1 MMGGAIATLMKPDRD
16 HPLYLP
22 FATALRD
29 KLRGGYNVS
38 KLQADLL
45 AGITVGI
52 VAVPLAM
59 ALAIGSGVP
68 PQYGLYTAIV
78 AGLLIALAGG
88 SRFSVSGPTAAFIV
102 ILHPIA
108 EQYGLGGLVT
118 AGFMAGIML
127 IGMGVAR
134 MGKLIQFIPYPV
146 TTGFTTGIAVVIASL
161 QFKDFFGL
169 QLAAQPEHFL
179 ERLWL
184 VVQALPGAHLP
195 DLQIGG
201 LTLVLLIYWPR
212 LKTGFP
218 APLMG
223 IVAATVLAWLLG
235 RFVEGFEVATIASR
249 FSYAGSDGQPM
260 PGIPPFLPHFVP
272 PWRLP
277 GPDGQPLG
285 LSLGLIED
293 LLGPAMAI
301 AMLGAIES
309 LLCAVVADGMTGTKH
324 DPDAELIGQGIGNV
338 VGPLFGGIPATGALA
353 RTAANIRAGARGPL
367 AAVFH
372 ALFILLVLLALAP
385 LLGYLPMAALAA
397 LLLLVAWN
405 MSELKHFRHILKIAP
420 GSDILVLLVCF
431 GLTVI
436 FDMVIAIGVGVV
448 LAALLFMNRMAEL
461 TGGKHVEADH
471 PHLESPLPEGVR
483 LYEISGSLFFGAAE
497 KAMSALHDIGARP
510 RAVIIDIEGVTVMD
524 VSGLVELDAAIDRLQ
539 SDGIL
544 VAVAGVHGQP
554 ALLMRRAGLRNIP
567 GKLLLSASLAQA
579 LARVRYYLGESSTG
593 RRLVADRLT

>member
-1 MMGGAIATLMKPDRD
+1 MKPDRQ
-16 HPLYLP
+16 HPFYLP
-22 FATALRD
+22 LGTALRD
-29 KLRGGYNVS
+29 KLRGGYTVS

-59 ALAIGSGVP
+59 ALAIGSGVA

-78 AGLLIALAGG
+78 AGLLIALTGG

-108 EQYGLGGLVT
+108 EKYGLGGLVT
-118 AGFMAGIML
+118 ASFMAGVML

-169 QLAAQPEHFL
+169 QLTEQPAHFL

-184 VVQALPGAHLP
+184 MGNALPGLHWP
-195 DLQIGG
+195 DFLIGA
-201 LTLVLLIYWPR
+201 LTLALLLAWPR

-218 APLMG
+218 APLVG
-223 IVAATVLAWLLG
+223 IVVATVIAWWLS
-235 RFVEGFEVATIASR
+235 RSVEGFQVATIASR
-249 FSYAGSDGQPM
+249 FSYVQGGETL
-260 PGIPPFLPHFVP
+260 PGIPPFLPRFVL
-272 PWRLP
+272 PWQLP
-277 GPDGQPLG
+277 GPTGAPLG
-285 LSLGLIED
+285 LSLGLVKD
-293 LLGPAMAI
+293 LIGPAMAI
-301 AMLGAIES
+301 ALLGAIES

-324 DPDAELIGQGIGNV
+324 DPNAELIGQGIGNV
-338 VGPLFGGIPATGALA
+338 VGPFFGGIAATGALA

-385 LLGYLPMAALAA
+385 LLGYMPMAALAA

-405 MSELKHFRHILKIAP
+405 MSELKHFRHIFKVAP

-436 FDMVIAIGVGVV
+436 FDMVIAISVGVV

-461 TGGKHVEADH
+461 TGTRPVEADH
-471 PHLESPLPEGVR
+471 PHLETPLPEGVR
-483 LYEISGSLFFGAAE
+483 LYEVSGSLFFRGRRKGDEGA
-497 KAMSALHDIGARP
+497 LRNIGARP

-524 VSGLVELDAAIDRLQ
+524 VSGL
-539 SDGIL
+539 SG
-544 VAVAGVHGQP
+544 
-554 ALLMRRAGLRNIP
+554 
-567 GKLLLSASLAQA
+567 
-579 LARVRYYLGESSTG
+579 ARFRY
-593 RRLVADRLT
+593 

>member
-1 MMGGAIATLMKPDRD
+1 MKPDRE

-29 KLRGGYNVS
+29 KLRGGYDLT

-78 AGLLIALAGG
+78 AGLLIALTGG

-108 EQYGLGGLVT
+108 EKYGLGGLVT

-127 IGMGVAR
+127 IGMGVGR

-169 QLAAQPEHFL
+169 QLAVQPEHFL
-179 ERLWL
+179 ERIWL
-184 VVQALPGAHLP
+184 SGQALPGLHLP
-195 DLQIGG
+195 DFLIGG
-201 LTLVLLIYWPR
+201 ITLALLLLWPR

-218 APLMG
+218 APLVG
-223 IVAATVLAWLLG
+223 IVIATALAWLLS
-235 RFVEGFEVATIASR
+235 RTVDGFQVATIASR
-249 FSYAGSDGQPM
+249 FSYVQGGETL
-260 PGIPPFLPHFVP
+260 PGIPPFLPQFML
-272 PWRLP
+272 PWQLP
-277 GPDGQPLG
+277 GPDGQPIG
-285 LSLGLIED
+285 MSLGLLEE

-301 AMLGAIES
+301 AVLGAIES

-338 VGPLFGGIPATGALA
+338 IGPFFGGIAATGALA

-405 MSELKHFRHILKIAP
+405 MSELKHFRHIFQVAP

-431 GLTVI
+431 GLTVV
-436 FDMVIAIGVGVV
+436 FDMVIAISVGVV

-461 TGGKHVEADH
+461 TGGKHIEADH

-483 LYEISGSLFFGAAE
+483 LYEVSGSLFFGAAE
-497 KAMSALHDIGARP
+497 KAMSALHDIGAQP
-510 RAVIIDIEGVTVMD
+510 RAVIINIEDVTVMD
-524 VSGLVELDAAIDRLQ
+524 VSGLVALDSAIEQLR
-539 SDGIL
+539 SDDIL
-544 VAVAGVHGQP
+544 VAIAGVHGQP
-554 ALLMRRAGLRNIP
+554 ALLMRRAGLHNIP
-567 GKLLLSASLAQA
+567 GKLLLSASLPQA
-579 LARVRYYLGESSTG
+579 LMRVRRYLGEAADG
-593 RRLVADRLT
+593 RPLLTDTIT

>member
-1 MMGGAIATLMKPDRD
+1 MKPDRE

-29 KLRGGYNVS
+29 KLRGGYNLS

-52 VAVPLAM
+52 VAVPLTM

-78 AGLLIALAGG
+78 AGLLIALTGG

-108 EQYGLGGLVT
+108 EKYGLGGLVT
-118 AGFMAGIML
+118 AGFMAGLML
-127 IGMGVAR
+127 ITMGVAR

-146 TTGFTTGIAVVIASL
+146 TTGFATGSAVVIVSL

-169 QLAAQPEHFL
+169 QLAVQPDHFFD
-179 ERLWL
+179 RLWW
-184 VVQALPGAHLP
+184 VSQALPGFHPP
-195 DLQIGG
+195 DLLIGAAT
-201 LTLVLLIYWPR
+201 LTVLLLWPR
-212 LKTGFP
+212 LKTGLP
-218 APLMG
+218 APLIG
-223 IVAATVLAWLLG
+223 IIVGTVLAWLLS
-235 RFVEGFEVATIASR
+235 RVVAGFDVATIASR
-249 FSYAGSDGQPM
+249 FSYVQEGQALA
-260 PGIPPFLPHFVP
+260 GIPPVLPHLTL
-272 PWRLP
+272 PWQLP
-277 GPDGQPLG
+277 GPKGQPLG
-285 LSLGLIED
+285 LSLGLIQE

-301 AMLGAIES
+301 ALLGAIKA

-324 DPDAELIGQGIGNV
+324 DPDAELIGQGIGNAV
-338 VGPLFGGIPATGALA
+338 APFFGGIAATGALA
-353 RTAANIRAGARGPL
+353 RTVSNIRAGARSPL
-367 AAVFH
+367 AAVFQ
-372 ALFILLVLLALAP
+372 ALFILLVLLAMTP

-397 LLLLVAWN
+397 LLLQGAWN

-436 FDMVIAIGVGVV
+436 FNMVVAVSVGVV
-448 LAALLFMNRMAEL
+448 LAALLFINRIAEL
-461 TGGKHVEADH
+461 TGGRHVTDDPSH
-471 PHLESPLPEGVR
+471 LDLESPLPDGVR
-483 LYEISGSLFFGAAE
+483 LYEVSGSLFFGAAE

-510 RAVIIDIEGVTVMD
+510 RAVIINIEGVTIMD
-524 VSGLVELDAAIDRLQ
+524 VSGLVALDSAIERLRV
-539 SDGIL
+539 DNIL

-554 ALLMRRAGLRNIP
+554 ALLMRRAGLRNVP
-567 GKLLLSASLAQA
+567 GQLLLSTSLPQA
-579 LARVRYYLGESSTG
+579 LARVRHYLGETVS
-593 RRLVADRLT
+593 A

>member
-1 MMGGAIATLMKPDRD
+1 MKPDRQ
-16 HPLYLP
+16 HALYLP
-22 FATALRD
+22 FGTALRD
-29 KLRGGYNVS
+29 KLRGGYNWS

-45 AGITVGI
+45 AGVTVGI

-78 AGLLIALAGG
+78 AGLLIALTGG

-108 EQYGLGGLVT
+108 EKYGLGGLVT
-118 AGFMAGIML
+118 ASGMAGIML
-127 IGMGVAR
+127 IGMGVGR

-161 QFKDFFGL
+161 QFRDFFGL
-169 QLAAQPEHFL
+169 HLAAQPEHFL
-179 ERLWL
+179 ERIWL
-184 VVQALPGAHLP
+184 TGQALPGLHLP
-195 DLQIGG
+195 DFLIGVVT
-201 LTLVLLIYWPR
+201 LTLLLLWPR
-212 LKTGFP
+212 LKTGLP
-218 APLMG
+218 APLVGMV
-223 IVAATVLAWLLG
+223 VATAIAWLLS
-235 RFVEGFEVATIASR
+235 RTVNGFEVATIASR
-249 FSYAGSDGQPM
+249 FSYVQEGQTL
-260 PGIPPFLPHFVP
+260 PGIPPFLPQFVL
-272 PWRLP
+272 PWQLP

-285 LSLGLIED
+285 LSLPLLKE

-301 AMLGAIES
+301 ALLGAIES

-324 DPDAELIGQGIGNV
+324 DPDAELIGQGIGNTIA
-338 VGPLFGGIPATGALA
+338 PFFGGIAATGALA
-353 RTAANIRAGARGPL
+353 RTAANIRAGARGPF

-405 MSELKHFRHILKIAP
+405 MSELKHFRHIFQVAP

-436 FDMVIAIGVGVV
+436 FDMVIAISVGVV
-448 LAALLFMNRMAEL
+448 LAALLFMNRMAAL
-461 TGGKHVEADH
+461 TGSKLVETDH
-471 PHLESPLPEGVR
+471 PHLESPLPDGVQ
-483 LYEISGSLFFGAAE
+483 LYEVAGSLFFGAAE
-497 KAMSALHDIGARP
+497 KAMSALHDIAGRP
-510 RAVIIDIEGVTVMD
+510 RAVIIDISGVTVMD
-524 VSGLVELDAAIDRLQ
+524 VSGLVALDSAIERLRG
-539 SDGIL
+539 DGIL

-554 ALLMRRAGLRNIP
+554 ALLMRRAGLHNIP
-567 GKLLLSASLAQA
+567 GKLLLSASLPQA
-579 LARVRYYLGESSTG
+579 LTRVRRYLGKIMQ
-593 RRLVADRLT
+593 

>member
-1 MMGGAIATLMKPDRD
+1 MKPDRE

-29 KLRGGYNVS
+29 KLRGGYNLS

-45 AGITVGI
+45 AGVTVGI

-78 AGLLIALAGG
+78 AGLLIALTGG

-108 EQYGLGGLVT
+108 EKYGLGGLVT
-118 AGFMAGIML
+118 AGFMAGFML

-169 QLAAQPEHFL
+169 QLAVQPEHFL
-179 ERLWL
+179 ERVWL
-184 VVQALPGAHLP
+184 VGQALPSFHAA
-195 DLQIGG
+195 DLLIGT
-201 LTLVLLIYWPR
+201 LTLTLLILWPR
-212 LKTGFP
+212 LKTGLP
-218 APLMG
+218 APLIG
-223 IVAATVLAWLLG
+223 IMAASVLAWALT
-235 RFVEGFEVATIASR
+235 RVVDGFEVATIASR
-249 FSYAGSDGQPM
+249 FSYLKDGQTL
-260 PGIPPFLPHFVP
+260 PGIPPFLPRFVL
-272 PWRLP
+272 PWQLP

-285 LSLGLIED
+285 LSLGLIKD

-301 AMLGAIES
+301 ALLGAIES

-338 VGPLFGGIPATGALA
+338 AAPFFGGVAATGALA
-353 RTAANIRAGARGPL
+353 RTAANIRVGARSPL

-431 GLTVI
+431 GLTVL
-436 FDMVIAIGVGVV
+436 FDMVIAISVGVV
-448 LAALLFMNRMAEL
+448 LAALLFMSRMAEL
-461 TGGKHVEADH
+461 SGGQHVETVH

-483 LYEISGSLFFGAAE
+483 LYEVSGSLFFGAAE
-497 KAMSALHDIGARP
+497 KAMSALRDIGARP
-510 RAVIIDIEGVTVMD
+510 RAIIINIEAVTVMD
-524 VSGLVELDAAIDRLQ
+524 VSGLVALDSAIERLQ

-554 ALLMRRAGLRNIP
+554 ALLMRRAGLRNMP
-567 GKLLLSASLAQA
+567 GKLLLSSSLPQV
-579 LARVRYYLGESSTG
+579 LMRVRHYLGESSTG
-593 RRLVADRLT
+593 QPLLTEKFT

>member
-1 MMGGAIATLMKPDRD
+1 MKPDQE

-22 FATALRD
+22 FGTALRD
-29 KLRGGYNVS
+29 KLRGGYNLS

-59 ALAIGSGVP
+59 AMAIGSGVP

-78 AGLLIALAGG
+78 AGLLIPLTGG

-108 EQYGLGGLVT
+108 ERYGLGGLVT
-118 AGFMAGIML
+118 AGFMAGMML
-127 IGMGVAR
+127 ISMGLGR

-146 TTGFTTGIAVVIASL
+146 TTGFATGIAVVIVSL

-169 QLAAQPEHFL
+169 QLAAQPEQFI

-184 VVQALPGAHLP
+184 VGQTLPSFHAP
-195 DLQIGG
+195 DL
-201 LTLVLLIYWPR
+201 LTGAATLALLLLWPR
-212 LKTGFP
+212 LKTGLP
-218 APLMG
+218 GPLIG
-223 IVAATVLAWLLG
+223 IVAATALTWLFG
-235 RFVEGFEVATIASR
+235 RFVESFEVATIASR
-249 FSYAGSDGQPM
+249 FSYVKDGQIL
-260 PGIPPFLPHFVP
+260 PGIPSFLPHFLL
-272 PWRLP
+272 PWHLP
-277 GPDGQPLG
+277 GPDGQPLQ
-285 LSLGLIED
+285 LSLGLVKD

-301 AMLGAIES
+301 ALLGAIKS
-309 LLCAVVADGMTGTKH
+309 QLCAVVADGMTGTKH

-338 VGPLFGGIPATGALA
+338 VAPFFGGIAATGALA
-353 RTAANIRAGARGPL
+353 RTVSNIRAGARSPL

-397 LLLLVAWN
+397 LLLQGAWN
-405 MSELKHFRHILKIAP
+405 MSEVKHFLRIVRVAP

-436 FDMVIAIGVGVV
+436 FNMVIAITVGVV

-483 LYEISGSLFFGAAE
+483 LYEVSGSLFFGAAE

-510 RAVIIDIEGVTVMD
+510 RAVIIDIERVTVMD
-524 VSGLVELDAAIDRLQ
+524 VSGLIALDSAIERLRG
-539 SDGIL
+539 DDIL
-544 VAVAGVHGQP
+544 VAVAGVRGQP
-554 ALLMRRAGLRNIP
+554 ALLMRRAGLHNVP
-567 GKLLLSASLAQA
+567 GKLLLSASLPQA
-579 LARVRYYLGESSTG
+579 LARVRHYLGESATG
-593 RRLVADRLT
+593 QPMLTEKII

>member
-1 MMGGAIATLMKPDRD
+1 MKPDQE

-29 KLRGGYNVS
+29 KLRGGYDLT

-78 AGLLIALAGG
+78 AGLLIALTGG

-108 EQYGLGGLVT
+108 EKYGLGGLVT

-127 IGMGVAR
+127 IGMGVGR

-169 QLAAQPEHFL
+169 QLAVQPEHFL
-179 ERLWL
+179 ERIWL
-184 VVQALPGAHLP
+184 SGQALPGLHLP
-195 DLQIGG
+195 DFLIGG
-201 LTLVLLIYWPR
+201 ITLALLLLWPR

-218 APLMG
+218 APLVG
-223 IVAATVLAWLLG
+223 IVIATALAWLLS
-235 RFVEGFEVATIASR
+235 RTVDGFQVATIASR
-249 FSYAGSDGQPM
+249 FSYVQGGETL
-260 PGIPPFLPHFVP
+260 PGIPPFLPQFML
-272 PWRLP
+272 PWQLP
-277 GPDGQPLG
+277 GPDGQPIG
-285 LSLGLIED
+285 MSLGLLEE

-301 AMLGAIES
+301 AVLGAIES

-338 VGPLFGGIPATGALA
+338 IGPFFGGIAATGALA

-385 LLGYLPMAALAA
+385 LLGYMPMAALAA

-405 MSELKHFRHILKIAP
+405 MSELKHFRHIFQVAP

-431 GLTVI
+431 GLTVV
-436 FDMVIAIGVGVV
+436 FDMVIAISVGVV

-461 TGGKHVEADH
+461 TGGKHIEADH

-483 LYEISGSLFFGAAE
+483 LYEVSGSLFFGAAE
-497 KAMSALHDIGARP
+497 KAMSALHDIGAQP
-510 RAVIIDIEGVTVMD
+510 RAVIINIEDVTVMD
-524 VSGLVELDAAIDRLQ
+524 VSGLVALDSAIERLR
-539 SDGIL
+539 SDNIL
-544 VAVAGVHGQP
+544 VAIAGVHGQP
-554 ALLMRRAGLRNIP
+554 ALLMRRAGLHNIP
-567 GKLLLSASLAQA
+567 GKLLLSASLPQA
-579 LARVRYYLGESSTG
+579 LMRVRRYLGEAADG
-593 RRLVADRLT
+593 RPLLTDTIT

>member
-1 MMGGAIATLMKPDRD
+1 MKPDQE

-22 FATALRD
+22 FGTALRD
-29 KLRGGYNVS
+29 KLRGGYNLS

-59 ALAIGSGVP
+59 AMAIGSGVP

-78 AGLLIALAGG
+78 AGLLIPLTGG

-108 EQYGLGGLVT
+108 ERYGLGGLVT
-118 AGFMAGIML
+118 AGFMAGMML
-127 IGMGVAR
+127 ISMGLGR

-146 TTGFTTGIAVVIASL
+146 TTGFATGIAVVIVSL

-169 QLAAQPEHFL
+169 QLAAQPEQFL

-184 VVQALPGAHLP
+184 VARTLPAFHTP
-195 DLQIGG
+195 DLLTGAAT
-201 LTLVLLIYWPR
+201 LTLLLLWPR
-212 LKTGFP
+212 LKTGLP
-218 APLMG
+218 APLIG
-223 IVAATVLAWLLG
+223 IVAATALTWLLG
-235 RFVEGFEVATIASR
+235 RFVESFEVATIASR
-249 FSYAGSDGQPM
+249 FSYVKDGQIL
-260 PGIPPFLPHFVP
+260 PGIPSFPPHFLL
-272 PWRLP
+272 PWQLP
-277 GPDGQPLG
+277 GPDGQPLQ
-285 LSLGLIED
+285 LSLGLVKD

-301 AMLGAIES
+301 ALLGAIKS
-309 LLCAVVADGMTGTKH
+309 QLCAVVADGMTGTKH

-338 VGPLFGGIPATGALA
+338 VAPFFGGIAATGALA
-353 RTAANIRAGARGPL
+353 RTVSNIRAGARSPL

-397 LLLLVAWN
+397 LLLQGAWN
-405 MSELKHFRHILKIAP
+405 MSEIKHFRHIVRVAP

-436 FDMVIAIGVGVV
+436 FNMVIAISIGVV

-483 LYEISGSLFFGAAE
+483 LYEVSGSLFFGAAE

-524 VSGLVELDAAIDRLQ
+524 VSGLIALDSAIERLRG
-539 SDGIL
+539 DGIL
-544 VAVAGVHGQP
+544 VAVAGVRGQP
-554 ALLMRRAGLRNIP
+554 ALLMRRAGLHNVP
-567 GKLLLSASLAQA
+567 GKLLLSASLPQA
-579 LARVRYYLGESSTG
+579 LARVRHYLGESATG
-593 RRLVADRLT
+593 QPMLTEKII

>member
-1 MMGGAIATLMKPDRD
+1 MKPDRR

-29 KLRGGYNVS
+29 KLRGGYNLS

-52 VAVPLAM
+52 VAVPLSM

-78 AGLLIALAGG
+78 AGLLIALTGG

-108 EQYGLGGLVT
+108 EKYGTGGLVT
-118 AGFMAGIML
+118 AGCMAGLML
-127 IGMGVAR
+127 ISMGVAR

-169 QLAAQPEHFL
+169 PLTVQPESFL
-179 ERLWL
+179 ERLWMA
-184 VVQALPGAHLP
+184 VQTLPGLHLP
-195 DLQIGG
+195 DLIIGV
-201 LTLVLLIYWPR
+201 LTLTLLLLWPR

-218 APLMG
+218 APLVGM
-223 IVAATVLAWLLG
+223 IVATLLAWALG
-235 RFVEGFEVATIASR
+235 RWVDGFQVATIASR
-249 FSYAGSDGQPM
+249 FSYAWQGEM
-260 PGIPPFLPHFVP
+260 LPGIPPFPPQFVLP
-272 PWRLP
+272 WQLP

-285 LSLGLIED
+285 LSLGLVKD

-301 AMLGAIES
+301 AVLGAIES

-338 VGPLFGGIPATGALA
+338 VAPFFGGIAATGALA

-372 ALFILLVLLALAP
+372 ALFILLVLLVLAP

-431 GLTVI
+431 GLTVV

-448 LAALLFMNRMAEL
+448 LASLLFMNRMAEMS
-461 TGGKHVEADH
+461 GGKQVEADH
-471 PHLESPLPEGVR
+471 PHLESPLPAGVR
-483 LYEISGSLFFGAAE
+483 LYEVTGSLFFGAAE
-497 KAMSALHDIGARP
+497 KAMNALHDIAEQP
-510 RAVIIDIEGVTVMD
+510 RAVIINIENVSVID
-524 VSGLVELDAAIDRLQ
+524 VSGLVALDSAIERWQ
-539 SDGIL
+539 SDGVL

-567 GKLLLSASLAQA
+567 GKLLLSASLPQA
-579 LARVRYYLGESSTG
+579 LTRVRHYLGESATG
-593 RRLVADRLT
+593 APLLTEQIS

>member
-1 MMGGAIATLMKPDRD
+1 MKPDRE
-16 HPLYLP
+16 HSFYLP
-22 FATALRD
+22 FGAALRD
-29 KLRGGYNVS
+29 TLRGGYNRS
-38 KLQADLL
+38 QLQADLL

-78 AGLLIALAGG
+78 AGLLIALTGG

-108 EQYGLGGLVT
+108 ERYGLGGLVT

-134 MGKLIQFIPYPV
+134 MGQLIQFIPYPV
-146 TTGFTTGIAVVIASL
+146 TTGFTAGIAVVIASL

-169 QLAAQPEHFL
+169 QLVAQPEHFL
-179 ERLWL
+179 ERMWL
-184 VVQALPGAHLP
+184 AGQALPSSHLP
-195 DLQIGG
+195 DLLIGA
-201 LTLVLLIYWPR
+201 LTLALLVLWPR

-218 APLMG
+218 APLVG
-223 IVAATVLAWLLG
+223 IAVATGLAWWLT
-235 RFVEGFEVATIASR
+235 RTVEGFEVATIASR
-249 FSYAGSDGQPM
+249 FSYVQGGETL
-260 PGIPPFLPHFVP
+260 PGIPPFLPRFVL
-272 PWRLP
+272 PWQLP

-285 LSLGLIED
+285 LSLGLIRD

-324 DPDAELIGQGIGNV
+324 DPNAELIGQGIGNTIA
-338 VGPLFGGIPATGALA
+338 PFFGGIAATGALA
-353 RTAANIRAGARGPL
+353 RTAANIRTGARGPL

-385 LLGYLPMAALAA
+385 LLGYMPMAALAA

-431 GLTVI
+431 SLTVI

-448 LAALLFMNRMAEL
+448 LAALLFMNRMAAL
-461 TGGKHVEADH
+461 TGGQHVEADH

-483 LYEISGSLFFGAAE
+483 LYQVSGSLFFGAAE

-510 RAVIIDIEGVTVMD
+510 RAVIIDIEDVTVMD
-524 VSGLVELDAAIDRLQ
+524 VSGLVALDSAIERLQ
-539 SDGIL
+539 SDGVL

-567 GKLLLSASLAQA
+567 GKLLLSSSLALA
-579 LARVRYYLGESSTG
+579 LARVRHYLGETAAG
-593 RRLVADRLT
+593 QPLLTEKVS

>member
-1 MMGGAIATLMKPDRD
+1 MKPDRE

-29 KLRGGYNVS
+29 KLRGGYNLS

-45 AGITVGI
+45 AGVTVGI

-78 AGLLIALAGG
+78 AGLLIALTGG

-108 EQYGLGGLVT
+108 EKYGLGGLVT
-118 AGFMAGIML
+118 AGFMAGIMM

-169 QLAAQPEHFL
+169 QLTPPEHFL
-179 ERLWL
+179 ERLWQ
-184 VVQALPGAHLP
+184 VGQALPGFHTP
-195 DLQIGG
+195 DVLIGV
-201 LTLVLLIYWPR
+201 LTLALLIFWPR
-212 LKTGFP
+212 LKTGLP
-218 APLMG
+218 VPLIG
-223 IVAATVLAWLLG
+223 IVVASVLAWLLT
-235 RFVEGFEVATIASR
+235 RFVDGFEVATIASR
-249 FSYAGSDGQPM
+249 FSYLKDGQTL
-260 PGIPPFLPHFVP
+260 PGIPPFLPRFVL
-272 PWRLP
+272 PWQLP
-277 GPDGQPLG
+277 GPDGPPLG
-285 LSLGLIED
+285 LSLGLIKD

-301 AMLGAIES
+301 ALLGAIES

-338 VGPLFGGIPATGALA
+338 AAPFFGGVAATGALA
-353 RTAANIRAGARGPL
+353 RTAANIRVGARSPL

-431 GLTVI
+431 GLTVL
-436 FDMVIAIGVGVV
+436 FDMVIAISVGVV
-448 LAALLFMNRMAEL
+448 LAALLFMSRMAEL
-461 TGGKHVEADH
+461 SGGQHVETAH

-483 LYEISGSLFFGAAE
+483 LYEVSGSLFFGAAE
-497 KAMSALHDIGARP
+497 KAMSALRDIGARP
-510 RAVIIDIEGVTVMD
+510 RAIIINIEAVTVMD
-524 VSGLVELDAAIDRLQ
+524 VSGLVALDSAIERLQ

-554 ALLMRRAGLRNIP
+554 ALLMRRAGLRNMP
-567 GKLLLSASLAQA
+567 GKLLLSSSLPQV
-579 LARVRYYLGESSTG
+579 LMRVRHYLGESSTG
-593 RRLVADRLT
+593 QPLLTEKFT